1 MKLKQLKIK
10 NFRGYSNETVVNF
23 DDFTAFVGKNDI
35 GKSSVLEALDIFF
48 NDGSGVV
55 KIEKD
60 DVNASLRADDNEI
73 VISAVFDELPDRIV
87 IDATNETTLSDE
99 YLLNNDGYLEVVKKY
114 PNGGKAKVFIL
125 ANHPSNANCNDL
137 LLLKSADLR
146 RKLQD
151 NNITCDNRNINA
163 VMRKAIWSAF
173 QDELNLEQ
181 QEIEVNKGETKAIWE
196 QVAKYLPLF
205 SLFQSDREN
214 SDKDSEIQDPLQDAV
229 KEILKDEEILQH
241 LQTVAD
247 EVRRKLTDVSQRTL
261 AKLREM
267 DEDIADSLNPS
278 IPATDSL
285 KWKDVFKNVSITGDE
300 NIPINKRGSGTKRL
314 ILLNFFRAEVERRQ
328 QEDIN
333 HSVIYA
339 IEEPETSQHS
349 ENQRMIIKALVE
361 LANQTNTQV
370 IVTTHSPVIVKGLP
384 YNQIRVIR
392 NNDTGL
398 KSIENTVQ
406 GLLPYP
412 SLNEVSYLAFDEI
425 TEEYHNEL
433 YGYLEEN
440 GHFTNYKTG
449 RPTVVYNKL
458 RNGTI
463 QTQNIIMTEYIR
475 HQIHHPE
482 NTHNRRYTLAE
493 LEQSIGDMRAFIESL
508 GIQ

>member
-1 MKLKQLKIK
+1 MKLKQLKIQ

-55 KIEKD
+55 KIEKE
-60 DVNASLRADDNEI
+60 DVNASLRADNNEI
-73 VISAVFDELPDRIV
+73 VISAVFDDLPDRIV

-99 YLLNNDGYLEVVKKY
+99 YLLNNNGDLEVVKKY

-125 ANHPSNANCNDL
+125 ANHPSNANCNNL
-137 LLLKSADLR
+137 LLLKNTELR

-151 NNITCDNRNINA
+151 NGIPCENRNINA

-173 QDELNLEQ
+173 QEDLNLEL
-181 QEIEVNKGETKAIWE
+181 QEIEANKGETKAIWE
-196 QVAKYLPLF
+196 QIAKYLPLF
-205 SLFQSDREN
+205 SLFQSDRQN

-229 KEILKDEEILQH
+229 KEILRDEEILQH

-247 EVRRKLTDVSQRTL
+247 KVKRKLTDVSQRTL
-261 AKLREM
+261 EKLREM
-267 DEDIADSLNPS
+267 DAGIADSLNPY
-278 IPATDSL
+278 IPSADSL
-285 KWKDVFKNVSITGDE
+285 NWKDVFKKVSITGDE
-300 NIPINKRGSGTKRL
+300 NIPINKRGSGTRRL

-328 QEDIN
+328 QEDTN

-361 LANQTNTQV
+361 LANQMNTQV

-384 YNQIRVIR
+384 YDRIRVIR
-392 NNDTGL
+392 SNPTGL
-398 KSIENTVQ
+398 KSVENTVQ
-406 GLLPYP
+406 GLLPYH

-440 GHFTNYKTG
+440 GLFQSYKAG
-449 RPTVVYNKL
+449 KPTVSYNKL
-458 RNGTI
+458 RLDGSI
-463 QTQNIIMTEYIR
+463 QSQQIIMTEYIR

-482 NTHNRRYTLAE
+482 NTHNRRYTISE
-493 LEQSIGDMRAFIESL
+493 LGQSIQDMRSFIENMTP
-508 GIQ
+508 